1 MLRPMSD
8 HANLCD
14 HDVFVLMATPDRL
27 PFGLPR
33 VRKATLTTCEVFAAG
48 GEHLCFVDCRLETAG
63 LGFYTDSSKTT
74 ALLRVEPRRR
84 LARDPG
90 NPRRTLT
97 GIVRAL
103 TREPIYDVVGS
114 DATAIGAIEKVFG
127 ERHYRVTD
135 GSGAEPMIV
144 IQENE
149 EASLKEWLTSGRPWS
164 SDRFAFWRGDRRMG
178 WHEPG
183 RSAGISTV
191 DMTAD
196 GDRLVDRRLGLAV
209 SCLDVLRLIPTD

>member
-1 MLRPMSD
+1 MSD
-8 HANLCD
+8 HASLCD
-14 HDVFVLMATPDRL
+14 HDVFVLKALPDGL

-33 VRKATLTTCEVFAAG
+33 IQRASLTTCEVFAPG
-48 GEHLCFVDCRLETAG
+48 GEHLCFVECGLVTGE
-63 LGFYTDSSKTT
+63 LGFYADSSKTT

-84 LARDPG
+84 IARDPEKQ
-90 NPRRTLT
+90 RRTLT

-103 TREPIYDVVGS
+103 TRDPIYDVMEPDG
-114 DATAIGAIEKVFG
+114 TAIGAIEKFFG
-127 ERHYRVTD
+127 ERHYNVSD

-149 EASLKEWLTSGRPWS
+149 ETTFKGWLTSSRPWS
-164 SDRFAFWRGDRRMG
+164 SDRFAFWRGDRRLG

-183 RSAGISTV
+183 RTAGSSTV

-209 SCLDVLRLIPTD
+209 SCLDVLRVIQRD